1 MKLSIAREVRRRS
14 SSWVTWLFGSSLKH
28 CGWIFANF
36 IALCEPLDVDC
47 KLHQLARK
55 LQLGQGAPSFFGT

>member
-14 SSWVTWLFGSSLKH
+14 SSWVTWLFGSSLKL
-28 CGWIFANF
+28 FVSF